1 MFIHVYRHETACIL
15 EPEASA
21 GAVCLMCVKL
31 IELSVIWIQR
41 L

>member
-1 MFIHVYRHETACIL
+1 MT

-21 GAVCLMCVKL
+21 GAVCLMCAKL

-41 L
+41 LRLLLEAD